1 MFFSLVVTCL
11 RISRQVSAAALL
23 ALAAV
28 PTLSIAQGSF
38 PEKPLR
44 LIVPYPAGG
53 VVDSSARLL
62 GDHLGRRIGQQV
74 IIEIA
79 PAEFGNAGTQRA
91 ALAEPD
97 GYTLLYTAEA
107 PLTIHPHLWN
117 DLGYNP
123 ERDFAPIG
131 RVGNLALILAAS
143 PGFPVKG
150 LDDIRT
156 LSKLQT
162 SGLSYATSGNG
173 SVTHLMGEMLARASG
188 ANLVAVPYRGGGS
201 AMTDAVTGN
210 IPLVVAA
217 AVDAF
222 PHLRAGRLRALGVA
236 TPERLALLPDVP
248 TLAESGAEGF
258 SMTPWIGILAP
269 VDTPRL
275 IVDRLNVELN
285 ALLEETEIRDR
296 LAVMG
301 INVTPSTPE
310 AFHDL
315 IRADVVRY
323 GKVIREAGIK
333 APIPP
338 ARPVASPPAPATS
351 AGVSRPNI
359 EVKKEASAATPASRR
374 DAQPSDKQSDT
385 RPPRADIPKPPDT
398 PSPSAPLPSPSP
410 RGPSI

>member
-1 MFFSLVVTCL
+1 MFFSPLVTCM
-11 RISRQVSAAALL
+11 RISLRASLAALL
-23 ALAAV
+23 GLAAL
-28 PTLSIAQGSF
+28 PGLSVAQGSF

-62 GDHLGRRIGQQV
+62 GDHLGRRIGQQI

-117 DLGYNP
+117 DLGYTP

-131 RVGNLALILAAS
+131 KVGNLALILAAS

-162 SGLSYATSGNG
+162 SGLSYATSGSG

-248 TLAESGAEGF
+248 TLAESGAQGF
-258 SMTPWIGILAP
+258 SMVPWIGLLAP

-275 IVDRLNVELN
+275 IIDRLNAELN
-285 ALLEETEIRDR
+285 ALLQETEIRDR

-301 INVTPSTPE
+301 INVTPGTPE
-310 AFHDL
+310 AFHDQ

-323 GKVIREAGIK
+323 GTVVRQAGIK
-333 APIPP
+333 APVPP
-338 ARPVASPPAPATS
+338 ARPPASDSVAEEPKQDAQKPAN
-351 AGVSRPNI
+351 AGA
-359 EVKKEASAATPASRR
+359 KASASDSREDARPARPDPPMPRTPA
-374 DAQPSDKQSDT
+374 
-385 RPPRADIPKPPDT
+385 
-398 PSPSAPLPSPSP
+398 PSPSPSPLPTSSP
-410 RGPSI
+410 RGPSV

>member
-1 MFFSLVVTCL
+1 MFFSPLVTRL
-11 RISRQVSAAALL
+11 RISLSMLAAALL

-28 PTLSIAQGSF
+28 PGLSAAQGSF

-53 VVDSSARLL
+53 VIDSSARLL
-62 GDHLGRRIGQQV
+62 GDHLGRRIGQKI

-131 RVGNLALILAAS
+131 KVGNLALILAAS

-150 LDDIRT
+150 MADIRT

-162 SGLSYATSGNG
+162 SGLSYATSGSG

-236 TPERLALLPDVP
+236 TPKRLTLLPDVP

-258 SMTPWIGILAP
+258 SMEPWIGILAP

-275 IVDRLNVELN
+275 IIDRLNIELN

-310 AFHDL
+310 ELHDL
-315 IRADVVRY
+315 IRADAVTY
-323 GKVIREAGIK
+323 GKLVREAGIK
-333 APIPP
+333 APVPP
-338 ARPVASPPAPATS
+338 ARPPETPATNPAAREASAPAPAS
-351 AGVSRPNI
+351 
-359 EVKKEASAATPASRR
+359 KL
-374 DAQPSDKQSDT
+374 DT
-385 RPPRADIPKPPDT
+385 R
-398 PSPSAPLPSPSP
+398 LPAK
-410 RGPSI
+410 